1 MAVRRKDDTGFNR
14 RVRAAWL
21 TETLRLTAA
30 GETYAAIEA
39 RMKEVIGVE
48 NKGKETIRKVFV
60 HLNRVW
66 LEPPTYCQALRD
78 AALEI
83 FRHNP
88 DDDNAFLLNWGMCIA
103 AYPFIGHVAEAT
115 GRLLRLQG
123 EAQALQVNTR
133 LRERFGDR
141 SFIHRSVRYN
151 LSTFL
156 DFGALQEGAH
166 NGAYQRGRILT
177 PRTPREL
184 AWLVESLLHTQDE
197 PSLPLRQIT
206 GHGALFPFD
215 LANLTQ
221 DTIKANPRL
230 DIFRHGLNETLVTI
244 NSQLSLQ
251 LDTKA
256 DRSRPSHNCLGASN
270 A

>member
-1 MAVRRKDDTGFNR
+1 MNAKSKLDIGFNR
-14 RVRAAWL
+14 RVRAVWL
-21 TETLRLTAA
+21 TETLRLAAA
-30 GETYAAIEA
+30 GEPYVEIEA
-39 RMKEVIGVE
+39 RLKEAIGVE
-48 NKGKETIRKVFV
+48 NKGKETIRKVFI

-66 LEPPTYCQALRD
+66 LTPPTYCQALRD
-78 AALEI
+78 AAIEI

-123 EAQALQVNTR
+123 EAPALQVNTR

-166 NGAYQRGRILT
+166 NGAYQRGRSLT
-177 PRTPREL
+177 PCTSRAL
-184 AWLVESLLHTQDE
+184 AWLIEALLHTQDE

-206 GHGALFPFD
+206 SHGALFPFD

-221 DTIKANPRL
+221 DTIKANSRL
-230 DIFRHGLNETLVTI
+230 GIFRHGLNEALITLV
-244 NSQLSLQ
+244 
-251 LDTKA
+251 
-256 DRSRPSHNCLGASN
+256 SN
-270 A
+270 